1 MTLLNYANEDSFRV
15 YVNYL
20 ALKKHFESD
29 GYDYHKYNGKVRA
42 SFDKFQTRNDAFF
55 FYKLSKKNDP
65 TKVLLANIINNPKVW
80 IRDIVEDSGEEVF
93 VQWEKR
99 NESLTYIFKNE
110 LKKLKPVY
118 QDNFLVS
125 NGQHPFIITLYMRKE
140 ISLETFSILAR
151 LSNVYDMWE
160 KEIVDKFVA
169 PGIIRLSRKYYP
181 FMEVDTKKFSKIVKE
196 HFFEDK

>member
-1 MTLLNYANEDSFRV
+1 M
-15 YVNYL
+15 
-20 ALKKHFESD
+20 
-29 GYDYHKYNGKVRA
+29 
-42 SFDKFQTRNDAFF
+42 
-55 FYKLSKKNDP
+55 
-65 TKVLLANIINNPKVW
+65 
-80 IRDIVEDSGEEVF
+80 F

-110 LKKLKPVY
+110 LKKLRPTY

-140 ISLETFSILAR
+140 ISLETFSILAK

>member
-1 MTLLNYANEDSFRV
+1 MTSLNYANEDSFRV

-29 GYDYHKYNGKVRA
+29 GYDYHKYNGKVKA
-42 SFDKFQTRNDAFF
+42 SFNTFQTRNDAFF

-65 TKVLLANIINNPKVW
+65 VKVLLANIIHNPKVW
-80 IRDIVEDSGEEVF
+80 IRDIVEDSGEEIF

-99 NESLTYIFKNE
+99 NESLTYMFKNE

-118 QDNFLVS
+118 QDNFLI
-125 NGQHPFIITLYMRKE
+125 NAGQHPFIITLFLRKE
-140 ISLETFSILAR
+140 ISLETFSILAK
-151 LSNVYDMWE
+151 LSNVYDIWE

-181 FMEVDTKKFSKIVKE
+181 FIEADTKKFSKIVKE
-196 HFFEDK
+196 HFFQDK